1 MQKKVPWLQHHLQS
15 QVCKS
20 ALALY
25 INFQGE
31 HLYRAGEMENMHPL
45 RPLILKF
52 TACLSTS
59 SFFQNNSGYRGD
71 ESRGRCIDSDVLVHF
86 PPLTGIFP
94 YCMRNLHTK
103 PVTGAGI
110 SSMLCIA
117 AGHKYLFGFAR

>member
-59 SFFQNNSGYRGD
+59 SFFRTIQATEEMKAEGGA
-71 ESRGRCIDSDVLVHF
+71 
-86 PPLTGIFP
+86 LTP
-94 YCMRNLHTK
+94 MC
-103 PVTGAGI
+103 
-110 SSMLCIA
+110 
-117 AGHKYLFGFAR
+117 